1 MLSVDWAGL
10 ARLVEH
16 PRRRVAAIVATSLV
30 GSLSEAVVLV
40 LVVRLGLQVAG
51 SSSGDAALPVIGLA
65 PSPSTMVAIGIALAL
80 LNIAVHYVNARRVA
94 RLAVDVSVRTR
105 RAAVAAF
112 LAASWDRQAK
122 ERESMLHDTV
132 TVQAP
137 NVSQLAMHAVS
148 GLVAVLQIV
157 VLLVLALVFD
167 PFASLVVFVVG
178 GLLFAVLRPMV
189 RTMGRR
195 SRKVIS
201 ATADLAADLERVAGM
216 AMEVRAFGVADAA
229 GRALDDKIVAVG
241 RQTLALRTTG
251 RLSDNLYR
259 DLAVLFLV
267 VVLGVMQWV
276 GPSSAVG
283 IGSVMLLVIRA
294 ANAGQALQVVRHM
307 VGEYGP
313 ALEVFE
319 ERMASLGAA
328 REDVG
333 GRRLERLGALELRD
347 VSYSYGGEP
356 AVSGVSFAVAPGEV
370 VGIVG
375 PSGGGKSTLVQLIAR
390 LRRPDSG
397 EVLAAG
403 VPYADIDLVDWSR
416 LVALVPQEPHLMDGS
431 VRDNIVFMRPEIDE
445 AMVEHAAR
453 RAHIWDELQQFPDGV
468 DTMLGHRGLGLSGG
482 QRQRVAIARALA
494 GSPSM
499 LVLDEP
505 TSALDAESEQRLLE
519 TLMDLKGSVSVVI
532 VTHRPVPLS
541 ACDRVLEVRN
551 GQLVR

>member
-51 SSSGDAALPVIGLA
+51 SSSGDDALPVIGLE
-65 PSPSTMVAIGIALAL
+65 PSASTMVLVGVVLAL
-80 LNIAVHYVNARRVA
+80 VNIAVHYLNARRLA
-94 RLAVDVSVRTR
+94 ALAVDVVVRCR
-105 RAAVAAF
+105 SDVVAAF
-112 LAASWDRQAK
+112 LAATWDRQAK
-122 ERESMLHDTV
+122 ERESVLHDTV

-148 GLVAVLQIV
+148 GLVAVLQIG
-157 VLLVLALVFD
+157 VLLMLALAFD
-167 PFASLVVFVVG
+167 PFASLVVFIVG
-178 GLLFAVLRPMV
+178 GVLFAVLRPMV

-195 SRKVIS
+195 ARKVIA
-201 ATADLAADLERVAGM
+201 ATGDLAADLGRVAGM
-216 AMEVRAFGVADAA
+216 AMEVRAFGVSEAV
-229 GRALDDKIVAVG
+229 GRSIDERIVAVG
-241 RQTLALRTTG
+241 RHTRGLRTTG

-267 VVLGVMQWV
+267 VVLGVMQLV

-283 IGSVMLLVIRA
+283 IGAVMLLVIRA
-294 ANAGQALQVVRHM
+294 ANAGQSLQVVRHM

-313 ALEVFE
+313 ALEVFD

-328 REDVG
+328 RELTG
-333 GRRLERLGALELRD
+333 TRRVDQLGSLELRD
-347 VSYSYGGEP
+347 VCYSYGGD
-356 AVSGVSFAVAPGEV
+356 AAIRGVSLTVAQGEV

-397 EVLAAG
+397 AVVVAG
-403 VPYADIDLVDWSR
+403 VRYEDIDLRDWSR

-431 VRDNIVFMRPEIDE
+431 VRENIVFMRPGIGDS
-445 AMVEHAAR
+445 MVEEAAR
-453 RAHIWDELQQFPDGV
+453 RAHIWDELQGFPDGV
-468 DTMLGHRGLGLSGG
+468 DTVLGHRGLGLSGG

-494 GSPSM
+494 GSPSL

-519 TLMDLKGSVSVVI
+519 TLIDLKGTLSVVI

-541 ACDRVLEVRN
+541 ACDRVIEVRN
-551 GQLVR
+551 GLVVP